1 MKKAILLISIFFLF
15 FQTYAQ
21 NLGEALSSWEEGY
34 LDIHHINTGRGDAAF
49 YIFPDGTTLLIDA
62 GEMDPTGPRIFSPRN
77 AKIHPDYSRTPSEWI
92 ADYIKKV
99 MPEGQAP
106 RIDYAMITH
115 FHDDHFGSYYPG
127 APLSETGAYYLTGI
141 TGVGEQIPIETM
153 LDRGYPDYNYP
164 YDMKAAASKAAKDN
178 EYATKHAKTIE
189 NYWNF
194 VDYHVK
200 NTGMKAERLQAGR
213 NDQIALVNT
222 PEKYENFKVQNIKS
236 NGTIWTGKGF
246 GTYEYLPDLTKMSRE
261 ELQGENPLSLVI
273 RIDYGGFRY
282 YTGGDCPGVANL
294 GKPAWFDVATPV
306 AKAVG
311 EVDVAV
317 LDHHGNRDS
326 HNEFNV
332 STLRPRVWV
341 QQTWSS
347 DHPGHEVLR
356 RISSTHLYPGPRDLF
371 ATNILEANK
380 NVIGPSL
387 ERAYKS
393 TEGHI
398 VLRVL
403 PGGETYYVIILEDET
418 EEMPVKAVFGPYQT
432 KTKKSDGS

>member
-21 NLGEALSSWEEGY
+21 NLGEALPSWEEGY

-141 TGVGEQIPIETM
+141 TGVGEQIPIGTM
-153 LDRGYPDYNYP
+153 IDRGYPEYDYP
-164 YDMKAAASKAAKDN
+164 YDMKAAASEAAKNN
-178 EYATKHAKTIE
+178 EYAAKHAKTIE

-200 NTGMKAERLQAGR
+200 NAGMKAEKLQAGR

-236 NGTIWTGKGF
+236 NGTIWTGKGS

-273 RIDYGGFRY
+273 RIDYGDFRY

-332 STLRPRVWV
+332 STLRPRVWI

-398 VLRVL
+398 VLRIL